1 MSAYHMFH
9 KQPGNCI
16 CTLVRKPH
24 VQSEELPKGNVN
36 YWPKHDKAIEEFVP
50 IRDRVCFNCRQT
62 GHISNN
68 CPKPRRQEAPGQ
80 SRGPLVSKPS
90 RNAVVEFKESTESM
104 ISPECLSIQELQD
117 LLAQQQ
123 LREEQKLLDSNVSV
137 IVVRTNAVTA
147 TENDESLKAVGPSV
161 YLSVRIGGVM
171 MDAMVDTGAQSTI
184 ISRSLLHK
192 VGQHMKSRGQS
203 LPVLERP
210 TARLFGK
217 DGKGGGRELTITAQ
231 LQVKVEA
238 DGESVC
244 VPVFVQPQSEQDC
257 LLGMNVLPALGLA
270 ITRANGESL
279 ISKHEASSKVA
290 HAHVSLVQSSTI
302 PSLKGQFLK
311 IQPDCTLTDCK
322 SEVLLE
328 PQLDIFE
335 SLGLRTHES
344 VVTVLEDGYM
354 HVPVQNC
361 DGVNVRL
368 EQGTDVSGIV
378 GSGSGIVGSVSGIVG
393 SVSGIVGSVS
403 GIVGSVSGIVG
414 SVSGIVGS
422 VSGIVAES
430 TEVRC
435 ISECIVGSVGGIVA
449 DSTEVRYVSE
459 CIVGSVGGIVA
470 DSTEVRYVSECIV
483 GSVGDIAAGS
493 TEEVDIDIDAGCVN
507 RGSESLSEAE
517 KMKSSV
523 CSCVDT
529 VEHFEK
535 LVESLELP
543 KEKLGDSQV
552 VQLRELLNEYSD
564 IFALSVLSK
573 ERQKEKQQEKIA
585 RDGPVTR
592 AMAQI
597 NV

>member
-1 MSAYHMFH
+1 MTDSFFQAIHVKWQRKLGAPKPGETFQELFDRARVLEQHEKQYAESAASRGDPL
-9 KQPGNCI
+9 KSD
-16 CTLVRKPH
+16 KPH
-24 VQSEELPKGNVN
+24 VQSEKLPKGNVN
-36 YWPKHDKAIEEFVP
+36 YWPKHDKAAEEFVP
-50 IRDRVCFNCRQT
+50 NRDRVCFNCRQT
-62 GHISNN
+62 GHMSNN

-90 RNAVVEFKESTESM
+90 RNTVVGFKETTESM

-123 LREEQKLLDSNVSV
+123 LREEQKLLESNVSV

-171 MDAMVDTGAQSTI
+171 VDAMVDTGAQSTI

-231 LQVKVEA
+231 LQVKVEV

-311 IQPDCTLTDCK
+311 VQPDCTLTDCK

-354 HVPVQNC
+354 YVPVQNC
-361 DGVNVRL
+361 DGVSVRL
-368 EQGTDVSGIV
+368 EQGTDVGVVRCVSECIE
-378 GSGSGIVGSVSGIVG
+378 VGSVDS
-393 SVSGIVGSVS
+393 
-403 GIVGSVSGIVG
+403 
-414 SVSGIVGS
+414 
-422 VSGIVAES
+422 IVADS

-435 ISECIVGSVGGIVA
+435 ISECIVGSV
-449 DSTEVRYVSE
+449 
-459 CIVGSVGGIVA
+459 
-470 DSTEVRYVSECIV
+470 
-483 GSVGDIAAGS
+483 
-493 TEEVDIDIDAGCVN
+493 
-507 RGSESLSEAE
+507 
-517 KMKSSV
+517 SS
-523 CSCVDT
+523 
-529 VEHFEK
+529 
-535 LVESLELP
+535 
-543 KEKLGDSQV
+543 
-552 VQLRELLNEYSD
+552 R
-564 IFALSVLSK
+564 
-573 ERQKEKQQEKIA
+573 
-585 RDGPVTR
+585 
-592 AMAQI
+592 
-597 NV
+597 